1 MTRETMHSDAMRRIV
16 FDERYAIPG
25 SKPARAVIE
34 LPDGLTSCGGSPH
47 GMATAYLIALLES
60 ICMRELECFIDR
72 ADETIVGTAVDCRHC
87 APVAPGAV
95 IRVSG
100 WVERIDGDQV
110 RFRVQAQ
117 DEQERVCEGSIC
129 LAIVHRDRI
138 NLRIL
143 RKREAIARRELF
155 VGA

>member
-1 MTRETMHSDAMRRIV
+1 MMRESIHSDAISRIA
-16 FDERYAIPG
+16 FDERYAVPG
-25 SKPARAVIE
+25 TQPARPMVGWTG
-34 LPDGLTSCGGSPH
+34 PGGSAD
-47 GMATAYLIALLES
+47 GMATAYLFALLES
-60 ICMRELECFIDR
+60 ICTRELKCFIDC

-95 IRVSG
+95 LRISG
-100 WVERIDGDQV
+100 WVERIDGDEV

-117 DEQERVCEGSIC
+117 DEQERVCEGSIS

-138 NLRIL
+138 SLRIL

>member
-1 MTRETMHSDAMRRIV
+1 MTRETMHSDAMSRIV
-16 FDERYAIPG
+16 FDERYTIPG
-25 SKPARAVIE
+25 TQPARPMIG
-34 LPDGLTSCGGSPH
+34 LPDGLIGSAGIPD

-100 WVERIDGDQV
+100 WVERVNGDEV

-138 NLRIL
+138 SLRIL

>member
-1 MTRETMHSDAMRRIV
+1 MTRETSHNDAISRIV

-25 SKPARAVIE
+25 TQPARPMVE
-34 LPDGLTSCGGSPH
+34 LPPECASAGDTADA
-47 GMATAYLIALLES
+47 MATAYLIALLES
-60 ICMRELECFIDR
+60 ICIRELQCFIDP

-87 APVAPGAV
+87 APVAAGAML
-95 IRVSG
+95 RVSG
-100 WVERIDGDQV
+100 WVERSNGDEV

-117 DEQERVCEGSIC
+117 DEQERVCEGSIS

-138 NLRIL
+138 SLRIL